1 MTFQLTIHP
10 GSSSPED
17 SFAPGRLV
25 TFPHPQNDPVRIG
38 AGEHCQCRLPDGPA
52 ECLQISCGSTGK
64 YAVESLPGCPATLNQ
79 QPLLGQ
85 PLLRSGDWLEIPG
98 WKIRFFLLYPRAGQ
112 SWRSDALGRLTKAG
126 IALVLAAQVL
136 LIFILP
142 HQLKDGNFWYG
153 QQLRLSIVEKTDDL
167 RRAIRN
173 CRSSDPI
180 VQALLAEYEQELL
193 RRTRYLRR
201 NTDALTRRQRTDM
214 LTALNRIEQ
223 DILLLEKAQ
232 LVPVPPALDLDRPV
246 KEIIENIAYE

>member
-10 GSSSPED
+10 GNSSPEE

-25 TFPHPQNDPVRIG
+25 TFSHPQNEPVRVG

-52 ECLQISCGSTGK
+52 ECLQISRGNAGK
-64 YAVESLPGCPATLNQ
+64 YAVESLDDCPAQLNQ
-79 QPLLGQ
+79 QPLFGQ
-85 PLLRSGDWLEIPG
+85 QLLRSGDLLEIPG
-98 WKIRFFLLYPRAGQ
+98 WKIRFFLLYPRAEQ
-112 SWRSDALGRLTKAG
+112 SWRSDALGRLTKVG
-126 IALVLAAQVL
+126 IALVLVAQVL
-136 LIFILP
+136 LIFVLP
-142 HQLKDGNFWYG
+142 RQLKDGNFWYG

-201 NTDALTRRQRTDM
+201 NTDVLTRRQRTDM
-214 LTALNRIEQ
+214 LAALNRIEQ
-223 DILLLEKAQ
+223 DIRQLEKAQ

-246 KEIIENIAYE
+246 KEIIENVAYE